1 MKKIELGL
9 VLIIIIATIYYYQ
22 CQVQQQKE
30 PFIPAINRMYRPH
43 VRNARV
49 YLNNSLTTTSNYMT
63 SLIRKTGL
71 L

>member
-1 MKKIELGL
+1 MNRRILIL
-9 VLIIIIATIYYYQ
+9 LFIIIIISITYYQ
-22 CQVQQQKE
+22 QQQQKE
-30 PFIPAINRMYRPH
+30 SFIPAINRMYRPH

-71 L
+71 M

>member
-1 MKKIELGL
+1 MNRRILIL
-9 VLIIIIATIYYYQ
+9 LFIIIIISITYYQ
-22 CQVQQQKE
+22 QQQKE
-30 PFIPAINRMYRPH
+30 SFIPAINRMYRPH

-71 L
+71 M

>member
-1 MKKIELGL
+1 MNRRILIL
-9 VLIIIIATIYYYQ
+9 LFIIIIILITYYQ
-22 CQVQQQKE
+22 QQQKE

-49 YLNNSLTTTSNYMT
+49 YLNDKMTTTSNYMT

-71 L
+71 M